1 MSSYKRKADTDK
13 LKKEIKGLKEQKK
26 VWQDIVQV
34 TKVGNLLKEKS
45 KLLSE
50 IQKMKKETHAG
61 GKESAALT
69 NKKVQQKRVLPSSS
83 RCHPGTSKSLQNK
96 STKVQS
102 SCSQHSKLKVQML
115 EENKGTKRKINYE
128 MDTLNINNM
137 ECTFG
142 EWITM
147 EGGKIPKLTDYED
160 EEKQEA
166 QRAKWRMYKR
176 NQRLKDLDEEEDE
189 LDEEEDKLE
198 ERRMQI
204 RVQKK
209 AIKEL
214 GDEKRRFRNEKF

>member
-1 MSSYKRKADTDK
+1 MDK

-50 IQKMKKETHAG
+50 IQEMKEETHAG
-61 GKESAALT
+61 RKESTALT
-69 NKKVQQKRVLPSSS
+69 NKKVQQKRVLPSPS
-83 RCHPGTSKSLQNK
+83 RRYHPGTSKSLQNK

-102 SCSQHSKLKVQML
+102 MSMSQHSTLKVQML

-128 MDTLNINNM
+128 MDTKLNINNM
-137 ECTFG
+137 E
-142 EWITM
+142 WIFNEM
-147 EGGKIPKLTDYED
+147 EGGRRQKLTDYED
-160 EEKQEA
+160 YEEKQEA

-176 NQRLKDLDEEEDE
+176 NQRLKDLDKEEVM
-189 LDEEEDKLE
+189 LE

-214 GDEKRRFRNEKF
+214 GD

>member
-1 MSSYKRKADTDK
+1 MDK

-61 GKESAALT
+61 GKGSAALT
-69 NKKVQQKRVLPSSS
+69 NKKVQQKRVLPSPS
-83 RCHPGTSKSLQNK
+83 RYHPGTSKSLQNK

-102 SCSQHSKLKVQML
+102 MSMSQHSMLKVQML

-128 MDTLNINNM
+128 MDTKLNINNM
-137 ECTFG
+137 EWTFN
-142 EWITM
+142 EM
-147 EGGKIPKLTDYED
+147 ERGKRQKLTDYED
-160 EEKQEA
+160 KEKQEA

-176 NQRLKDLDEEEDE
+176 NQRLKYLDEEEDIFNWKK
-189 LDEEEDKLE
+189 EECK
-198 ERRMQI
+198 
-204 RVQKK
+204 
-209 AIKEL
+209 
-214 GDEKRRFRNEKF
+214 

>member
-1 MSSYKRKADTDK
+1 MSSYKGKADTDK

-26 VWQDIVQV
+26 VLQDIVQV
-34 TKVGNLLKEKS
+34 TKIGNLLKEKS

-50 IQKMKKETHAG
+50 IQEMKKETHAG

-69 NKKVQQKRVLPSSS
+69 NKKVQQKRVLPSPS
-83 RCHPGTSKSLQNK
+83 RYHPGTSKSLQNK

-102 SCSQHSKLKVQML
+102 MSCSQHSTLKIQML

-128 MDTLNINNM
+128 MDTKLNINN
-137 ECTFG
+137 T
-142 EWITM
+142 EWIFGKM
-147 EGGKIPKLTDYED
+147 ERGKIPKLTDYED

-189 LDEEEDKLE
+189 LDEEEDKIE

>member
-34 TKVGNLLKEKS
+34 KKVGNLLKEKS

-50 IQKMKKETHAG
+50 IQEMKKETHAG

-69 NKKVQQKRVLPSSS
+69 NKKVQQKRVLPSPSTY
-83 RCHPGTSKSLQNK
+83 HPGTSKSLQNK

-102 SCSQHSKLKVQML
+102 MSRSQHSTLKIQML

-128 MDTLNINNM
+128 MDTKLNINN
-137 ECTFG
+137 T
-142 EWITM
+142 EWIFDEM
-147 EGGKIPKLTDYED
+147 ETGKRQKLTDYED

-176 NQRLKDLDEEEDE
+176 NQRLKDLDK
-189 LDEEEDKLE
+189 EEDKLE

-214 GDEKRRFRNEKF
+214 GEEKRRF

>member
-1 MSSYKRKADTDK
+1 MSSYKRKTDTDK

-50 IQKMKKETHAG
+50 IQEMKKETHAG

-69 NKKVQQKRVLPSSS
+69 NKKVQQMRVLPSPS
-83 RCHPGTSKSLQNK
+83 RYHPGTSKSLQNK

-102 SCSQHSKLKVQML
+102 MSRSQHSTLKIQML

-128 MDTLNINNM
+128 MDTKLNINN
-137 ECTFG
+137 T
-142 EWITM
+142 EWIFDEM
-147 EGGKIPKLTDYED
+147 ETGKREKLTDYED

-166 QRAKWRMYKR
+166 QRAKWRLYKR
-176 NQRLKDLDEEEDE
+176 NQRLKDLDK
-189 LDEEEDKLE
+189 EEDKLE

-214 GDEKRRFRNEKF
+214 GNEKCRFRNEKF

>member
-1 MSSYKRKADTDK
+1 MSSYKRKTDTDK

-50 IQKMKKETHAG
+50 IQEMKKETHAG
-61 GKESAALT
+61 RKESAALT
-69 NKKVQQKRVLPSSS
+69 NKKVQQKRVLPSPSTY
-83 RCHPGTSKSLQNK
+83 HPGTSKSLQNK

-102 SCSQHSKLKVQML
+102 MSRSQHSTLKIQML

-128 MDTLNINNM
+128 IDTKLNINN
-137 ECTFG
+137 T
-142 EWITM
+142 EWIFDEM
-147 EGGKIPKLTDYED
+147 ETGKRQKLTDYED

-176 NQRLKDLDEEEDE
+176 NQRLKDLDKEEDE
-189 LDEEEDKLE
+189 LE

-209 AIKEL
+209 AIKKL
-214 GDEKRRFRNEKF
+214 GDEKHRF

>member
-50 IQKMKKETHAG
+50 IQEMKKETHAG
-61 GKESAALT
+61 RKESAALT
-69 NKKVQQKRVLPSSS
+69 NKKVQQKRVLPSPSTY
-83 RCHPGTSKSLQNK
+83 HPGTSKSLQNK

-102 SCSQHSKLKVQML
+102 MSRSQHSTLKIQML

-128 MDTLNINNM
+128 MDTKLNINN
-137 ECTFG
+137 T
-142 EWITM
+142 EWIFDEM
-147 EGGKIPKLTDYED
+147 ERGKRQKLTDYED

-176 NQRLKDLDEEEDE
+176 NQRLKDLDK
-189 LDEEEDKLE
+189 EEDKLE

-209 AIKEL
+209 AIKQL
-214 GDEKRRFRNEKF
+214 GDEKHRF

>member
-1 MSSYKRKADTDK
+1 MSSCKRKADTDK

-26 VWQDIVQV
+26 VWQDIVQA

-50 IQKMKKETHAG
+50 IQEMKKETHAG

-69 NKKVQQKRVLPSSS
+69 NKKVQQKRVLPSPS
-83 RCHPGTSKSLQNK
+83 RYHPGTSKSLQNK

-102 SCSQHSKLKVQML
+102 MSRSQHSTLKVQML

-128 MDTLNINNM
+128 MDTKLNINTQWIFNEM
-137 ECTFG
+137 ER
-142 EWITM
+142 
-147 EGGKIPKLTDYED
+147 GKKQKLLED

-176 NQRLKDLDEEEDE
+176 NQRLKDLDEEED
-189 LDEEEDKLE
+189 KLE
-198 ERRMQI
+198 ERRVQI

-214 GDEKRRFRNEKF
+214 GDEERRFRNEKF

>member
-50 IQKMKKETHAG
+50 IQEMKKETHAG

-69 NKKVQQKRVLPSSS
+69 NKKVQQKRVLPSPS
-83 RCHPGTSKSLQNK
+83 RYHPGTSKSLQNK

-102 SCSQHSKLKVQML
+102 MSMSQHSTLKVQML

-128 MDTLNINNM
+128 MDTKLNINN
-137 ECTFG
+137 T
-142 EWITM
+142 EWIFNEM
-147 EGGKIPKLTDYED
+147 ERGKKQKLIDYED
-160 EEKQEA
+160 EEEQEA

-176 NQRLKDLDEEEDE
+176 NQRLKDLDK
-189 LDEEEDKLE
+189 EEDKLK

-214 GDEKRRFRNEKF
+214 GDEKCRFRNEKF

>member
-34 TKVGNLLKEKS
+34 TKVGNLLKEKG

-50 IQKMKKETHAG
+50 IQEMKKETHAG
-61 GKESAALT
+61 GKKSAALT
-69 NKKVQQKRVLPSSS
+69 NKKVQQKRVLPSPS
-83 RCHPGTSKSLQNK
+83 RYHPGTSKSLQ
-96 STKVQS
+96 VQS
-102 SCSQHSKLKVQML
+102 MSRSQHSMLKIQVL

-128 MDTLNINNM
+128 MDTKLNINN
-137 ECTFG
+137 T
-142 EWITM
+142 EWIFDKM
-147 EGGKIPKLTDYED
+147 ERGKRQQLTDYED

-176 NQRLKDLDEEEDE
+176 NQRLKDLDEEED
-189 LDEEEDKLE
+189 KLE

-209 AIKEL
+209 AIKKL
-214 GDEKRRFRNEKF
+214 GDEKCRFRNEKF

>member
-34 TKVGNLLKEKS
+34 TKVENLLKEKS

-69 NKKVQQKRVLPSSS
+69 NKKVQQKRVLPSPS
-83 RCHPGTSKSLQNK
+83 RYHPGTSKSLQNK
-96 STKVQS
+96 STKAQS
-102 SCSQHSKLKVQML
+102 MSCSQHSTLKVQML

-128 MDTLNINNM
+128 MDTKLNMSN
-137 ECTFG
+137 T
-142 EWITM
+142 EWIFGKM
-147 EGGKIPKLTDYED
+147 ERGKIPKLTDYED

-189 LDEEEDKLE
+189 LDEEEDELE

-204 RVQKK
+204 RMQKK

-214 GDEKRRFRNEKF
+214 GDEKRRF

>member
-1 MSSYKRKADTDK
+1 MSSYKRKTDTDK

-50 IQKMKKETHAG
+50 IQEMKKETHAG
-61 GKESAALT
+61 GKKSAALT
-69 NKKVQQKRVLPSSS
+69 NKKVQQMRVLPSPS
-83 RCHPGTSKSLQNK
+83 RYHPGTSKSLQNK

-102 SCSQHSKLKVQML
+102 MSRSQHSTLKIQML

-128 MDTLNINNM
+128 IDTKLNINN
-137 ECTFG
+137 T
-142 EWITM
+142 EWIFDEM
-147 EGGKIPKLTDYED
+147 ETGKRQKLTDYED

-166 QRAKWRMYKR
+166 QRAKWRLYKR
-176 NQRLKDLDEEEDE
+176 NQRLKDLDK
-189 LDEEEDKLE
+189 EEDKLE

-214 GDEKRRFRNEKF
+214 GNEKF

>member
-1 MSSYKRKADTDK
+1 MSSYKRKTDTDK

-50 IQKMKKETHAG
+50 IQEMKKETHAG

-69 NKKVQQKRVLPSSS
+69 NKKVQQMRVLPSPS
-83 RCHPGTSKSLQNK
+83 RYHPGTSKSLQNK

-102 SCSQHSKLKVQML
+102 MSRSQHSTLKIQML

-128 MDTLNINNM
+128 MDTKLNINS
-137 ECTFG
+137 T
-142 EWITM
+142 EWIFDEM
-147 EGGKIPKLTDYED
+147 ETGKREKLTDYED

-166 QRAKWRMYKR
+166 QRAKWRLYKR
-176 NQRLKDLDEEEDE
+176 NQRLKDLDK
-189 LDEEEDKLE
+189 EEDKLE

-214 GDEKRRFRNEKF
+214 GNEKYRFRNEKF

>member
-50 IQKMKKETHAG
+50 IQEMKKETHAG
-61 GKESAALT
+61 RKESAALT
-69 NKKVQQKRVLPSSS
+69 NKKVQQKRVLPSTS
-83 RCHPGTSKSLQNK
+83 RYHPGTSKSLQNK

-102 SCSQHSKLKVQML
+102 MSCSQHSTLKVQML

-128 MDTLNINNM
+128 MDAKLNINNM
-137 ECTFG
+137 EWIFG
-142 EWITM
+142 GM
-147 EGGKIPKLTDYED
+147 EKGKIPKLTDYED

-176 NQRLKDLDEEEDE
+176 NQRLRDLDEEEDE

-214 GDEKRRFRNEKF
+214 GDEKRRFKNEKF

>member
-1 MSSYKRKADTDK
+1 MDK

-26 VWQDIVQV
+26 AWQDIVQV
-34 TKVGNLLKEKS
+34 KKVGNLLKEKS

-50 IQKMKKETHAG
+50 IQEMKKETRAG
-61 GKESAALT
+61 GKESAVLT
-69 NKKVQQKRVLPSSS
+69 NKKVQQKRVLPSPS
-83 RCHPGTSKSLQNK
+83 RYHPGTSKSLQNK

-102 SCSQHSKLKVQML
+102 MSRSQHSTLKVQML

-128 MDTLNINNM
+128 MDTKLNINNTDWIFNEM
-137 ECTFG
+137 ER
-142 EWITM
+142 
-147 EGGKIPKLTDYED
+147 GKKQKLTFYEDEDYED

-176 NQRLKDLDEEEDE
+176 NQRLKDLDK
-189 LDEEEDKLE
+189 EEDKLE

-204 RVQKK
+204 RAQKR

-214 GDEKRRFRNEKF
+214 GD

>member
-1 MSSYKRKADTDK
+1 MSSYKRKTDTDK

-50 IQKMKKETHAG
+50 IEEMKKETHAG

-69 NKKVQQKRVLPSSS
+69 NKKVQQKRVLPSPS
-83 RCHPGTSKSLQNK
+83 RYHPGTSKSLQNK
-96 STKVQS
+96 STMVQS
-102 SCSQHSKLKVQML
+102 MSRSQHSTLKIQML
-115 EENKGTKRKINYE
+115 EENKGKKRKINYE
-128 MDTLNINNM
+128 MDTKLNINNM
-137 ECTFG
+137 EWNFFDEMETGKGRTF
-142 EWITM
+142 
-147 EGGKIPKLTDYED
+147 TDYLD
-160 EEKQEA
+160 EQKQEA

-176 NQRLKDLDEEEDE
+176 NQKLKDLDEEEDE
-189 LDEEEDKLE
+189 LDEEEDELE

-214 GDEKRRFRNEKF
+214 GDEKCRFRNEKF

>member
-34 TKVGNLLKEKS
+34 TKAGNLLKEKS

-69 NKKVQQKRVLPSSS
+69 NKKVQQKRVLPSPS
-83 RCHPGTSKSLQNK
+83 RYHPGTSKSLQNK

-102 SCSQHSKLKVQML
+102 MSCSQYSTLKVQML

-128 MDTLNINNM
+128 MDTKLNINKLEWNFDKM
-137 ECTFG
+137 ER
-142 EWITM
+142 
-147 EGGKIPKLTDYED
+147 GKIPKLTDYED

-189 LDEEEDKLE
+189 LDEEQDELE

-204 RVQKK
+204 KAQKK

>member
-1 MSSYKRKADTDK
+1 MSSYKGKADIDK

-26 VWQDIVQV
+26 VLQDIVQV

-61 GKESAALT
+61 GKEIATLT
-69 NKKVQQKRVLPSSS
+69 NKKVQQKRVLPSPS
-83 RCHPGTSKSLQNK
+83 RYHPGTSKSLQNK

-102 SCSQHSKLKVQML
+102 MSRSQHSTLKIQML

-128 MDTLNINNM
+128 MDTKLNINNM
-137 ECTFG
+137 EWNFFD
-142 EWITM
+142 EM
-147 EGGKIPKLTDYED
+147 ETGKGQNFTDYLD
-160 EEKQEA
+160 EKKQEA

-176 NQRLKDLDEEEDE
+176 NQKLKDLDEEEDE
-189 LDEEEDKLE
+189 LDEEEDELE

-204 RVQKK
+204 RAQKK

-214 GDEKRRFRNEKF
+214 GDEKCRFRNEKF

>member
-1 MSSYKRKADTDK
+1 MSSYKRKTDTDK

-50 IQKMKKETHAG
+50 IQEMKKETHAG

-69 NKKVQQKRVLPSSS
+69 NKKVQQMRVLPSPS
-83 RCHPGTSKSLQNK
+83 RYHPGTSKSLQNK

-102 SCSQHSKLKVQML
+102 MSRSQHSTLKIQML

-128 MDTLNINNM
+128 MDTKLNINN
-137 ECTFG
+137 T
-142 EWITM
+142 EWIFDEM
-147 EGGKIPKLTDYED
+147 ETGKRQKLTDYED

-166 QRAKWRMYKR
+166 QRAKWRLYKR
-176 NQRLKDLDEEEDE
+176 NQRLKDLDK
-189 LDEEEDKLE
+189 EEDKLE

-214 GDEKRRFRNEKF
+214 GNEKCRFRNEKF